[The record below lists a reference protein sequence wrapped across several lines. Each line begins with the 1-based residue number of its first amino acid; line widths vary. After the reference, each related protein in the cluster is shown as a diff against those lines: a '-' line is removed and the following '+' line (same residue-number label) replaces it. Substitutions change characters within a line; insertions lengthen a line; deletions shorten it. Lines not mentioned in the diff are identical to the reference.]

1 MFNSYFDIT
10 RGYVWQP
17 PKIDIKLRN
26 LEICR
31 NRSPKISP
39 SWWHTFLSA
48 SAIGNCYAHWLT
60 CIPVRLWYVN
70 IYIYIYIQYI
80 FIIYIYINTVYIYYI
95 YIYTVYIYYIYIY
108 IYICVSRR
116 RSLNVYISL
125 YVFKTSQSLTV
136 WFKRSWN
143 MLHFIMDNDH
153 FHDDF
158 TWVESL
164 QG

>member
-1 MFNSYFDIT
+1 MYGN
-10 RGYVWQP
+10 
-17 PKIDIKLRN
+17 PKKSISN
-26 LEICR
+26 LETWKYAETDH
-31 NRSPKISP
+31 PKYHHPGGTLFYRHRQLGIAM
-39 SWWHTFLSA
+39 HTDLHVYL
-48 SAIGNCYAHWLT
+48 CDCDMW
-60 CIPVRLWYVN
+60 
-70 IYIYIYIQYI
+70 IYIYTVYIY
-80 FIIYIYINTVYIYYI
+80 YIYINTVYIYYI
-95 YIYTVYIYYIYIY
+95 YINTVYIYYIYM
-108 IYICVSRR
+108 CVSRR

-125 YVFKTSQSLTV
+125 YVFKTSQNLTV